1 MTKEVMKQEQD
12 DSFNYVKKVIEALY
26 ENSDPVS
33 VEAAELLERI
43 IAKQEQGEPV
53 AEVVEDNFSR
63 QIVGIGAWR
72 SLPNWTKLYTKPQ
85 QRKPLTDKQLSV
97 LLGKIDKDSVK
108 QLWSLRYF
116 ARAIEAAHGIKE

>member
-1 MTKEVMKQEQD
+1 MTKEVKQD
-12 DSFNYVKKVIEALY
+12 
-26 ENSDPVS
+26 
-33 VEAAELLERI
+33 
-43 IAKQEQGEPV
+43 EPV
-53 AEVVEDNFSR
+53 AEVVEDDFSK
-63 QIVGIGAWR
+63 QVIGIGNWR
-72 SLPNWTKLYTKPQ
+72 KLSNGTKLYTKPQ